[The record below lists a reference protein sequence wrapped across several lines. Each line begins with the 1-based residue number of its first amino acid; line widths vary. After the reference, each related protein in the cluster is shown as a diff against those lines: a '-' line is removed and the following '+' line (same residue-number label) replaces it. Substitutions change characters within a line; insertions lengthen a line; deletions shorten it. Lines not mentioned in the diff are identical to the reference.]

1 MPANDRDRLAELEP
15 AVGGHGELTGALA
28 ELVLKLGQF
37 TDQAE
42 HAAHARVNPRVPWES
57 CHPIGPIGALTLTAG
72 AATLD
77 QPDLLGPHDPYW
89 WDLRR
94 WSAWGFTAG
103 TVNLFKNGATGTQL
117 GSLSSPGNVTWS
129 SQEILAPRDRL
140 VIVAAG
146 ITGAVQWEIRGV
158 EVESRWLPEYLM

>member
-1 MPANDRDRLAELEP
+1 MSVNERNKLAELEP

-28 ELVLKLGQF
+28 ELVLKLGRF

-42 HAAHARVNPRVPWES
+42 HAAHAGVNPRVPWES

-103 TVNLFKNGATGTQL
+103 TVSLFKNGATGTQL
-117 GSLSSPGNVTWS
+117 GSLSAPGNVTWS

>member
-1 MPANDRDRLAELEP
+1 L
-15 AVGGHGELTGALA
+15 
-28 ELVLKLGQF
+28 
-37 TDQAE
+37 
-42 HAAHARVNPRVPWES
+42 
-57 CHPIGPIGALTLTAG
+57 
-72 AATLD
+72 
-77 QPDLLGPHDPYW
+77 
-89 WDLRR
+89 DLRR

-103 TVNLFKNGATGTQL
+103 TVSLFKNGATGTQL
-117 GSLSSPGNVTWS
+117 GSLSAPGNVTWS

>member
-1 MPANDRDRLAELEP
+1 MPLSERNKLAELDP
-15 AVGGHGELTGALA
+15 AVSGELTGTLA
-28 ELVLKLGQF
+28 ELVLAIGKLGGRL
-37 TDQAE
+37 DKPLS
-42 HAAHARVNPRVPWES
+42 RPRIPWEA
-57 CHPIGPIGALTLTAG
+57 CHPIGPIGALNLSAG

-103 TVNLFKNGATGTQL
+103 TVSLFKNGATATQL
-117 GSLSSPGNVTWS
+117 GSLSAPGNVTWS
-129 SQEILAPRDRL
+129 AQELLAPRDRL

-146 ITGAVQWEIRGV
+146 ITGSVQWEVRGI
-158 EVESRWLPEYLM
+158 EVESVWLPEYLM